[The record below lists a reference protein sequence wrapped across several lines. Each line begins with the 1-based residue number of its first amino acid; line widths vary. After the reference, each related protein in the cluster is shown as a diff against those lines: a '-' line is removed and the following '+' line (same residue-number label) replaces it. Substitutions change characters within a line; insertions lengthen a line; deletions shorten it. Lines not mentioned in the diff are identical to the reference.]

1 MTPTL
6 EKKIIQKYGSLLDII
21 VEQDIL
27 FECGDGWFD
36 IIDSFCFMAV
46 HMMSTPQYLKL
57 IEKNKDGKTHRQVTP
72 LKVQIIKAEE
82 ISGGLSIQYE
92 IIDNT
97 GQDYSDCEQEG
108 VRARA
113 NMVSSYIGAL
123 ADICEYNSSKTCEEC
138 GTTVKG
144 PRKPRS
150 KTLCPDHQEKEAQN
164 EQQQT

>member
-1 MTPTL
+1 MNPTL
-6 EKKIIQKYGSLLDII
+6 EKKIIQKYGSLLDAII
-21 VEQDIL
+21 DQDIL
-27 FECGDGWFD
+27 FECGDGWFE
-36 IIDSFCFMAV
+36 IIDSFCFMAS

-57 IEKNKDGKTHRQVTP
+57 IEKNEEGKTHKQVRP
-72 LKVQIIKAEE
+72 LKVHIIKVEE
-82 ISGGLSIQYE
+82 IGGGLSIQYE

-123 ADICEYNSSKTCEEC
+123 ADMCEYNSSKTCEEC
-138 GTTVKG
+138 GSPAKG
-144 PRKPRS
+144 PRS
-150 KTLCPDHQEKEAQN
+150 SGNKTLCPDHQKNKMQN